1 MRKPGFIGIGVQKC
15 ATTWLY
21 RMLSNHP
28 QIALAWPGG
37 CDRDKDIKFFNYFY
51 DRGIEWYEHH
61 FDNCQGDVVGE
72 YSTTY
77 FYNTEAPERIYK
89 YSPDMK
95 LIVSLRHPVERAFS
109 NHKFEIRLG
118 RISGDNIVFENA
130 LENNPM
136 YLHQSLYYAHLS
148 QWLRYFHRNQI
159 YLIIVDD
166 LRHDS
171 LQVLQGLYRFL
182 NVSAE
187 HMPVMHSQRV
197 HQTRMPK
204 NDLVELL
211 TTKTIQLARLVRLS
225 GLIESFKKMGVKS
238 AMDKVIN
245 KKESEV
251 FPPMRSK
258 TRRRLLDYFADDVD
272 RLSTFLDRDLSA
284 WRK

>member
-1 MRKPGFIGIGVQKC
+1 MKKPDFIGIGAQKC

-28 QIALAWPGG
+28 QVSLAWPRER
-37 CDRDKDIKFFNYFY
+37 DRDKDIKFFNYFY

-61 FDNCQGDVVGE
+61 FDNCQGDVIGE

-77 FYNTEAPERIYK
+77 FYNREAPERIYK
-89 YSPDMK
+89 YSPNIK

-118 RISGDNIVFENA
+118 RVSGDNTIFENA

-136 YLHQSLYYAHLS
+136 YLHQSRYFEHLS
-148 QWLRYFHRNQI
+148 QWLQYFDQNQI
-159 YLIIVDD
+159 YVILVDD
-166 LRHDS
+166 LWHDS

-182 NVSAE
+182 NVSGDHIPAI
-187 HMPVMHSQRV
+187 HNQRV
-197 HQTRMPK
+197 NETRITK
-204 NDLVELL
+204 IYLIELL
-211 TTKTIQLARLVRLS
+211 IINTIKLARQARLGRLVDSL
-225 GLIESFKKMGVKS
+225 ENTGVKS
-238 AMDKVIN
+238 AMIKMS
-245 KKESEV
+245 KKEESEAL
-251 FPPMRSK
+251 PPMRAE